1 MNLKQN
7 IDNTNELKNKVKL
20 AKDRINET
28 VVRGGGSTSKSLA
41 EVPNN
46 IKSMIKEY
54 SKIAILDGLSETYDL
69 TNEAAVIKKD
79 INCDFQIKD
88 FILFLQG
95 GYSST
100 NVGLHMKEFNDRHYN
115 ISVRNDCN
123 FSRRLYIEGKNTVVI
138 DILEDASVKRFNI
151 KKLLLS
157 DRKE

>member
-1 MNLKQN
+1 MENLKSTIAQTEN
-7 IDNTNELKNKVKL
+7 LKNKVKL
-20 AKDRINET
+20 AKQRINET

-54 SKIAILDGLSETYDL
+54 SKIAILDGLTETYDL

-100 NVGLHMKEFNDRHYN
+100 NVGLHMKEFNDRHYD

-123 FSRRLYIEGKNTVVI
+123 FRRRLYIEGKNTVVI

-151 KKLLLS
+151 KKIIAIG
-157 DRKE
+157 

>member
-1 MNLKQN
+1 
-7 IDNTNELKNKVKL
+7 
-20 AKDRINET
+20 
-28 VVRGGGSTSKSLA
+28 
-41 EVPNN
+41 
-46 IKSMIKEY
+46 MIKEY
-54 SKIAILDGLSETYDL
+54 SKIAILDGLTETYDL

-100 NVGLHMKEFNDRHYN
+100 NVGLHMKEFNDRHYD

-123 FSRRLYIEGKNTVVI
+123 FRRRLYIEGKNTVVI

-151 KKLLLS
+151 KKIIAIG
-157 DRKE
+157 

>member
-1 MNLKQN
+1 
-7 IDNTNELKNKVKL
+7 
-20 AKDRINET
+20 
-28 VVRGGGSTSKSLA
+28 
-41 EVPNN
+41 
-46 IKSMIKEY
+46 MIKEY
-54 SKIAILDGLSETYDL
+54 SKIAILDGLTETYDL

-151 KKLLLS
+151 KKIIAIG
-157 DRKE
+157 